1 MSNIIK
7 SFRVIEKNVVTDE
20 KVDLE
25 NISLKEELLEEAKE
39 EYEKIIL
46 EAEEEARKIVE
57 SAHEEYEDRLNLA
70 YERAKNIFNKS
81 EREGYDKGFK
91 VGRDEGNKEGYATG
105 YGEGKKESERLIKE
119 ALNIKYDYIEKR
131 NRMLKDLE
139 EDIIQLVI
147 TIYEKVLNKKAEED
161 EELIVSLIL
170 NGIDNLEISER
181 LTIIISQEDYDMVN
195 KSKDIILAKASLI
208 DELDIRI
215 NSDMEK
221 GDCILETSKGSVNV
235 SIKNQL
241 DEVRDLLISILNNE

>member
-1 MSNIIK
+1 
-7 SFRVIEKNVVTDE
+7 
-20 KVDLE
+20 
-25 NISLKEELLEEAKE
+25 
-39 EYEKIIL
+39 
-46 EAEEEARKIVE
+46 
-57 SAHEEYEDRLNLA
+57 
-70 YERAKNIFNKS
+70 
-81 EREGYDKGFK
+81 
-91 VGRDEGNKEGYATG
+91 
-105 YGEGKKESERLIKE
+105 
-119 ALNIKYDYIEKR
+119 
-131 NRMLKDLE
+131 MLKDLE